1 MLEGWHMVGKCLHLA
16 AVLGMSMVAGAVSHA
31 QTVPDGFIGVSAE
44 VRHNDLDL
52 TSAAGQAAFRKR
64 VRAAVERMCTHP
76 DPTESLAGTIKR
88 ECIALSQKS
97 VDQQVEVA
105 IAAAASAKQKALA
118 SRD

>member
-1 MLEGWHMVGKCLHLA
+1 MIRKCLHLA
-16 AVLGMSMVAGAVSHA
+16 AVLGMATAAAAASHA

-44 VRHNDLDL
+44 LRHDDLDL

-64 VRAAVERMCTHP
+64 VQAAVARMCTHP
-76 DPTESLAGTIKR
+76 DPTESLAGSIKR

-105 IAAAASAKQKALA
+105 IAAAVSAKQKALA
-118 SRD
+118 SRE